1 MARADLQEPC
11 LDDRGPHRRC
21 LVSAAVRPRAQLV
34 RFVISPDGE
43 VTPDVAQ
50 RLPGR
55 GFWLSADRDM
65 IDRACAKK
73 VFAKAARAQVAVP
86 GTLVDDVERLLVHRC
101 QELIGLARRAKQAV
115 CGYAQ
120 TREWLERASAAVLLA
135 ARDGSEDQR
144 RKMRGPAGATAV
156 VEALD
161 GGELGA
167 AFGRDRVVHGAL
179 APGKLAA
186 ALIHEA
192 RRLDGLRK
200 PHGASLRGETMG
212 RNHGASLTAGRG
224 PRKELV
230 TRKT

>member
-1 MARADLQEPC
+1 MARTDPQEPC

-21 LVSAAVRPRAQLV
+21 IVSATVRPRQHLV
-34 RFVISPDGE
+34 RFVISPEGQI
-43 VTPDVAQ
+43 VPDVAQ

-86 GTLVDDVERLLVHRC
+86 GTLADDVERLLVHRC
-101 QELIGLARRAKQAV
+101 QELIGLARRARQAV
-115 CGYAQ
+115 CGYVQ
-120 TREWLERASAAVLLA
+120 TREWLERGAAAVLLA

-144 RKMRGPAGATAV
+144 RKMRGPAGAIAV
-156 VEALD
+156 VDALSGD
-161 GGELGA
+161 ELGA
-167 AFGRDRVVHGAL
+167 AFGRDHVVHGVL
-179 APGKLAA
+179 APGKLASS
-186 ALIHEA
+186 LLHEA

-200 PHGASLRGETMG
+200 PHGGED
-212 RNHGASLTAGRG
+212 SRG
-224 PRKELV
+224 PRKELA

>member
-1 MARADLQEPC
+1 MARADAQETC

-21 LVSAAVRPRAQLV
+21 IVSASVRPREHLV

-43 VTPDVAQ
+43 VVPDVAQ

-86 GTLVDDVERLLVHRC
+86 GTLADDVERLLVHRC
-101 QELIGLARRAKQAV
+101 QELIGLARRARQAV

-120 TREWLERASAAVLLA
+120 TREWLERDAAAVLLA
-135 ARDGSEDQR
+135 ASDGSEDQR
-144 RKMRGPAGATAV
+144 QKVRGLARAIAV
-156 VEALD
+156 VDALSRD
-161 GGELGA
+161 ELGA
-167 AFGRDRVVHGAL
+167 AFGRHHVVHGVL
-179 APGKLAA
+179 APGKLAGG
-186 ALIHEA
+186 LLHEA
-192 RRLDGLRK
+192 RRLEGLRK
-200 PHGASLRGETMG
+200 PKKGEHGQ
-212 RNHGASLTAGRG
+212 G
-224 PRKELV
+224 PRKELA

>member
-1 MARADLQEPC
+1 MARADVPEPC
-11 LDDRGPHRRC
+11 LDDCGPRRRC
-21 LVSAAVRPRAQLV
+21 VVSREVRPRQHLV
-34 RFVISPDGE
+34 RFVISPDGQ

-86 GTLVDDVERLLVHRC
+86 GTLADDVERLLVHRC

-120 TREWLERASAAVLLA
+120 TREWLERGAAAVLLA

-144 RKMRGPAGATAV
+144 RKMRGPAGVIAV
-156 VEALD
+156 VDAL
-161 GGELGA
+161 GGDELGA
-167 AFGRDRVVHGAL
+167 AFGRERVVHGAL
-179 APGKLAA
+179 APGKLGTS
-186 ALIHEA
+186 LIHESG
-192 RRLDGLRK
+192 RLQGLRR
-200 PHGASLRGETMG
+200 PHGAGSLGELTTAEARGK
-212 RNHGASLTAGRG
+212 S
-224 PRKELV
+224 
-230 TRKT
+230 

>member
-1 MARADLQEPC
+1 MARAAVQEPC

-21 LVSAAVRPRAQLV
+21 LVSATVRPREQLV
-34 RFVISPDGE
+34 RFVISPEGE

-86 GTLVDDVERLLVHRC
+86 GTLADDVERLLVHRC

-120 TREWLERASAAVLLA
+120 TREWLERGAAAVLLA

-156 VEALD
+156 VGAL
-161 GGELGA
+161 GRGELGA
-167 AFGRDRVVHGAL
+167 AFGRDDVVHGVL

-192 RRLDGLRK
+192 RRLEGLRK
-200 PHGASLRGETMG
+200 PQVASSTAEARGK
-212 RNHGASLTAGRG
+212 S
-224 PRKELV
+224 
-230 TRKT
+230 